1 MESAARR
8 MKEILKEYE
17 APNKVRKA
25 TYSQDRYKKG
35 KHGALRSK

>member
-1 MESAARR
+1 MESATRR

-25 TYSQDRYKKG
+25 TYSSRRYKKG
-35 KHGALRSK
+35 KLFVVKSG